1 MPSGGKSAMAAFV
14 WNESYS
20 VRVQQFDA
28 QHQKL
33 FEIINTLASAMR
45 SGKGEEVIRDVVGQ
59 LAVYTRTHFLQ
70 EEVLMKQTGYP
81 ALPAHQQQHATL
93 MTDVEK
99 YKSDLEG
106 GKNPDSV
113 AVLNFLRNWL
123 VEHIQKS
130 DKAYSTHMNSHGVH

>member
-1 MPSGGKSAMAAFV
+1 MAAFA

-20 VRVQQFDA
+20 VHVRQFDA

-33 FEIINTLASAMR
+33 FEIINMLADAMR
-45 SGKGEEVIRDVVGQ
+45 SGKGEAVVRDVVGQ

-81 ALPAHQQQHATL
+81 AFAAHQQQHAKL
-93 MTDVEK
+93 LADVEK
-99 YKSDLEG
+99 YKTDLNDG
-106 GKNPDSV
+106 RNPDTV

-130 DKAYSTHMNSHGVH
+130 DKAYSAHMNGHGVR